1 MSSFEA
7 QPQAL
12 FYLRHQFSRNICLLN
27 NSNVIM
33 RVDYICH
40 DIFVVQMFVKLLKAI
55 IFVKSDFKTIHYRE
69 NMYNEQVNDL
79 RVSQNPSTQLL
90 IS

>member
-1 MSSFEA
+1 
-7 QPQAL
+7 
-12 FYLRHQFSRNICLLN
+12 
-27 NSNVIM
+27 
-33 RVDYICH
+33 
-40 DIFVVQMFVKLLKAI
+40 MFVKLLKAI
-55 IFVKSDFKTIHYRE
+55 IFVKSDFKTIHYTE